1 MHNWKEIV
9 SRIINRRHKLFE
21 DRYQHSEWGKT
32 NDAEHER
39 LLNELNDE
47 YILIKRGDAYKV
59 IFIEGAI
66 PPEGTLTCDIQP
78 VDPDT
83 EDHLENIDD
92 EGVPYNL

>member
-9 SRIINRRHKLFE
+9 SRVLNRRHKLFE

-47 YILIKRGDAYKV
+47 YIIIKRGDAYNV
-59 IFIEGAI
+59 VFVEGTI
-66 PPEGTLTCDIQP
+66 PPEGTLTYIQP
-78 VDPDT
+78 VDADA
-83 EDHLENIDD
+83 DD
-92 EGVPYNL
+92 FLTDPYPNNA